1 MGQGPA
7 SKFGFVSMEDKEPN
21 DRELSATS
29 TAVSS
34 MSVLLSR
41 AIAGLGAGVV
51 VYGPDTRYLVWND
64 YMEHFTGM
72 TARDVLGRMP
82 LEVFPFLQGGGV
94 MAMLDQALREG
105 KSASAEFR
113 FEVRQTGRSGWAR
126 DDTRPLRDEEGRI
139 IGAIGTVIDVTQ
151 QRIAEDALRA
161 SEQRVR
167 DMVDTTD
174 GIVWEAD
181 AQTFTFTFVSRQAER
196 LLGYALEDWLQP
208 GFWVEKLHPEDR
220 KWAPAYCA
228 ACTGRLEPHD
238 FEYRFVAKDGRV
250 VWLHD
255 IVTVVAEN
263 GEPRWLRGIMVD
275 VSVRVEAERSLR
287 ELAENL
293 EQQVMERSTQ
303 VRQLAAQLTM
313 AEERERRNLALELHD
328 NLGQLLAVIKIRL
341 CSLDQTPQTGQVSA
355 LTDLIHQAETTVR
368 GITQQLSP
376 PVLHALGLAQGLEWL
391 GEEIERVYGLRVH
404 VDHEV
409 CGVHPTPEVQAVLYR
424 SVRELL
430 INVAKHAAADEA
442 SLTFLC
448 KHGTLSLVVSDAGC
462 GFDAARVRAAD
473 PEQGFGLRSIGERLR
488 YLGGEIEIDSGPGSG
503 TTVTLS
509 MPCASRT
516 EGGCGDTRDAG

>member
-1 MGQGPA
+1 
-7 SKFGFVSMEDKEPN
+7 
-21 DRELSATS
+21 
-29 TAVSS
+29 
-34 MSVLLSR
+34 
-41 AIAGLGAGVV
+41 
-51 VYGPDTRYLVWND
+51 
-64 YMEHFTGM
+64 
-72 TARDVLGRMP
+72 
-82 LEVFPFLQGGGV
+82 
-94 MAMLDQALREG
+94 
-105 KSASAEFR
+105 
-113 FEVRQTGRSGWAR
+113 
-126 DDTRPLRDEEGRI
+126 
-139 IGAIGTVIDVTQ
+139 
-151 QRIAEDALRA
+151 
-161 SEQRVR
+161 
-167 DMVDTTD
+167 
-174 GIVWEAD
+174 
-181 AQTFTFTFVSRQAER
+181 
-196 LLGYALEDWLQP
+196 
-208 GFWVEKLHPEDR
+208 
-220 KWAPAYCA
+220 
-228 ACTGRLEPHD
+228 
-238 FEYRFVAKDGRV
+238 
-250 VWLHD
+250 
-255 IVTVVAEN
+255 
-263 GEPRWLRGIMVD
+263 
-275 VSVRVEAERSLR
+275 
-287 ELAENL
+287 
-293 EQQVMERSTQ
+293 
-303 VRQLAAQLTM
+303 M

-355 LTDLIHQAETTVR
+355 LTNLIHQAETTVR